1 MSEKMQNK
9 PYVLITGATSD
20 IGASIANIL
29 SVDYPLL
36 LHGRDI
42 YKLQALKAKLQSIYP
57 VELWVADLSKTETL
71 KSSLKDLLLSQQIGV
86 SGFVHC
92 AGALRILAFK
102 HFREDYIREI
112 FNVNLFSA
120 IAIIQTLLMKNN
132 SPYLNRIIFI
142 SALYSKRGNKG
153 NTIYASSKGAID
165 SLVKSLALEL
175 APAVNVNSILP
186 GGIRTKMT
194 EHIFAS
200 AEHLAHIDTKYP
212 IGYGQ
217 CKDIALMVQYLL
229 GEGGRWITAQNYH
242 VDGGASMF

>member
-1 MSEKMQNK
+1 MPNK
-9 PYVLITGATSD
+9 PYILITGATSD
-20 IGASIANIL
+20 IGASIAHTL
-29 SVDYPLL
+29 CADYPLL
-36 LHGRDI
+36 LHGRDSG
-42 YKLQALKAKLQSIYP
+42 KLQDLKERLCSTYP
-57 VELWVADLSKTETL
+57 VDIWEADLSKTEIL
-71 KSSLKDLLLSQQIGV
+71 KSSLKELLMSEQITV

-92 AGALRILAFK
+92 AGALKILAFK

-112 FNVNLFSA
+112 FDVNLFSA
-120 IAIIQTLLMKNN
+120 IMIIQTLLMKSNC
-132 SPYLNRIIFI
+132 PFLNRIIFI
-142 SALYSKRGNKG
+142 STLFSKRGNKG

-194 EHIFAS
+194 EHIFESQDQLIRA
-200 AEHLAHIDTKYP
+200 AKYP

-217 CKDIALMVQYLL
+217 CKDIALMVRYLL

>member
-1 MSEKMQNK
+1 MLKKMQNK
-9 PYVLITGATSD
+9 PYILITGATSD
-20 IGASIANIL
+20 IGVSIAHIL
-29 SVDYPLL
+29 CIDYPLL
-36 LHGRDI
+36 LHGRNKE
-42 YKLQALKAKLQSIYP
+42 KLQILKDQLQSTYP
-57 VELWVADLSKTETL
+57 IELWEADLSKTEIL
-71 KSSLKDLLLSQQIGV
+71 KSSLRELLISKQITV

-92 AGALRILAFK
+92 AGTLRILAFK

-120 IAIIQTLLMKNN
+120 VVIIQTLLMKSNC
-132 SPYLNRIIFI
+132 PYLNRIIFI

-186 GGIRTKMT
+186 GGIKTKMT
-194 EHIFAS
+194 KHIFES
-200 AEHLAHIDTKYP
+200 PDNLIRVDKYP

-217 CKDIALMVQYLL
+217 CKDIALMAQYLL

>member
-1 MSEKMQNK
+1 MQSD
-9 PYVLITGATSD
+9 PYILITGATSD
-20 IGASIANIL
+20 IGTSIAHTL
-29 SVDYPLL
+29 CVDYPLL
-36 LHGRDI
+36 LHGRNMD
-42 YKLQALKAKLQSIYP
+42 KLQALKTDLRSAYSVKLW
-57 VELWVADLSKTETL
+57 EADLSKTEML
-71 KSSLKDLLLSQQIGV
+71 KSSLKELLLSQQIGV
-86 SGFVHC
+86 SGLVHC
-92 AGALRILAFK
+92 AGTLRLLAFK
-102 HFREDYIREI
+102 HFREDYMHEI

-120 IAIIQTLLMKNN
+120 IAIIQTLLMKHN
-132 SPYLNRIIFI
+132 SQFLNRILFI

-194 EHIFAS
+194 EHVFS
-200 AEHLAHIDTKYP
+200 LSEHLTIDVKYP

>member
-1 MSEKMQNK
+1 MQNK
-9 PYVLITGATSD
+9 PYILITGATSD
-20 IGASIANIL
+20 IGSSIVNTL
-29 SVDYPLL
+29 CVDYPLL
-36 LHGRDI
+36 LHGRDMD
-42 YKLQALKAKLQSIYP
+42 KLQELKAQLQSIYP
-57 VELWVADLSKTETL
+57 VELWEADLSKTETL
-71 KSSLKDLLLSQQIGV
+71 KHSLEELLRAKQIGV

-92 AGALRILAFK
+92 AGTLRILAFK
-102 HFREDYIREI
+102 HFREDDIREI
-112 FNVNLFSA
+112 FDVNLFSA
-120 IAIIQTLLMKNN
+120 IAVIQTLLKKKN
-132 SPYLNRIIFI
+132 SQYLNRIIFI

-175 APAVNVNSILP
+175 APTVNVNSILP
-186 GGIRTKMT
+186 GGIKTKMT
-194 EHIFAS
+194 EYVFESPDKLSHINA
-200 AEHLAHIDTKYP
+200 KYP

>member
-1 MSEKMQNK
+1 MQNK
-9 PYVLITGATSD
+9 PYILITGATSD

-36 LHGRDI
+36 LHGRDMG
-42 YKLQALKAKLQSIYP
+42 KLQALKANLQSTYP
-57 VELWVADLSKTETL
+57 VEFWVADLLSKTETL
-71 KSSLKDLLLSQQIGV
+71 KSSLKDLLLSQQIGI

-92 AGALRILAFK
+92 AGTLRILAFK
-102 HFREDYIREI
+102 HFREDNIREI
-112 FNVNLFSA
+112 FDVNLFSA

-132 SPYLNRIIFI
+132 SSYLNRIIFI

-200 AEHLAHIDTKYP
+200 AEHLAHTDTKYP

-229 GEGGRWITAQNYH
+229 GDGGRWITAQNYH